1 MRLYGIIQFIYRNI
15 YYYIVREKGNPRQE
29 MRKVREMA
37 RFNCVGARG
46 EVSTYDVVR
55 EASRWVLYEVLSD
68 GARVRLGAVR
78 TRAQALEAMNTVFVQ
93 VSGVA

>member
-1 MRLYGIIQFIYRNI
+1 MRLYEIIHFIYYDV
-15 YYYIVREKGNPRQE
+15 YYYIVREKKPRRE

-46 EVSTYDVVR
+46 EVSTYDIVR

-68 GARVRLGAVR
+68 GARVRLGAAR

-93 VSGVA
+93 VAEVA